1 MLHLFALLL
10 AVAPPP
16 PPPSLPPGTLTGHDP
31 RQGPMSVSDK
41 YLLPGRLP
49 ECADAYESQRAAEEE
64 IKGFQP
70 ECLRPLWMERKR
82 GS

>member
-1 MLHLFALLL
+1 
-10 AVAPPP
+10 
-16 PPPSLPPGTLTGHDP
+16 
-31 RQGPMSVSDK
+31 MSVSDK

-49 ECADAYESQRAAEEE
+49 ECADAYEAQRAAEEE